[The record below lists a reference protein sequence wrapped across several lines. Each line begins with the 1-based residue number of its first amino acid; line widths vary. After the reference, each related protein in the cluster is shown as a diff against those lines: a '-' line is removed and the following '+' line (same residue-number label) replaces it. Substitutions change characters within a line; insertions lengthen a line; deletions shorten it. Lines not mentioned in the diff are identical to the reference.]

1 MARKQKRTKEVDNV
15 RAYSEG
21 VAKNL
26 ADKLYGPQGPAW
38 GTKLTEI
45 EDLCLDIREVLSEEL
60 LNLALKRQAAVH
72 DQQTQEKFRA
82 CPGCQRPLDW
92 GDQETQERILETGAG
107 AAEWSE
113 PEGYCRRCRR
123 AFFPS
128 VAQSGD

>member
-1 MARKQKRTKEVDNV
+1 MARKEKRTKEVDNV
-15 RAYSEG
+15 RAYLEG

-92 GDQETQERILETGAG
+92 EDKETQERIVATAAG
-107 AAEWSE
+107 AAEGSE
-113 PEGYCRRCRR
+113 PEGKCRGCRRE
-123 AFFPS
+123 FFPS
-128 VAQSGD
+128 VS

>member
-15 RAYSEG
+15 RAYLEG

-45 EDLCLDIREVLSEEL
+45 EALCLDIREVLSEEF
-60 LNLALKRQAAVH
+60 LNLALQRQAAVH

-92 GDQETQERILETGAG
+92 EDKQTQERILETEAG
-107 AAEWSE
+107 EAQWSE

-128 VAQSGD
+128 VAQSGN